1 MKYLKQFSIILL
13 ISFIGE
19 ILNKI
24 IPLPI
29 PASIYGLV
37 ILFLCLQFNILKLYQ
52 VERVGRFLLEI
63 MPAMF
68 IPVGVGLMTSW
79 DILKPVSIPF
89 IAIIIVSSI
98 ITFGVSGKVTEFI
111 VNKTK
116 SLSRKDG
123 KSNG

>member
-52 VERVGRFLLEI
+52 VERAGRFLLEI